1 MIEKFGDMTKE
12 TVYNYFKKLN
22 YTYKKTFLY
31 EQRDKNKQ
39 EDFLKEIAKI
49 MNEDL
54 VYIDESGIDDNE
66 FYKYGWSEKGKLKA
80 LWAFEGHCN
89 SKIFESYVKNIL
101 ITVLKLGQI
110 IVLDNATFHKSKL
123 TQQLIENAGCK
134 LLFLPPYS
142 PNLNPIEHFWFAI
155 KHNIRKILPN
165 YWPNIKKAI
174 DFVFQDMSK
183 HYFS

>member
-1 MIEKFGDMTKE
+1 
-12 TVYNYFKKLN
+12 
-22 YTYKKTFLY
+22 
-31 EQRDKNKQ
+31 
-39 EDFLKEIAKI
+39 

-66 FYKYGWSEKGKLKA
+66 FYKYGWSEKGKRLFDNKPAYKIKRMSIIGSLNKGKLKA

-89 SKIFESYVKNIL
+89 SKIFESYVKNKL
-101 ITVLKLGQI
+101 IPVLKRGQI
-110 IVLDNATFHKSKL
+110 IVLDNVTFHKSKL

>member
-1 MIEKFGDMTKE
+1 M
-12 TVYNYFKKLN
+12 
-22 YTYKKTFLY
+22 
-31 EQRDKNKQ
+31 
-39 EDFLKEIAKI
+39 
-49 MNEDL
+49 
-54 VYIDESGIDDNE
+54 
-66 FYKYGWSEKGKLKA
+66 
-80 LWAFEGHCN
+80 
-89 SKIFESYVKNIL
+89 L
-101 ITVLKLGQI
+101 IPVLKHGQI

-123 TQQLIENAGCK
+123 TQELIENAGCK

-165 YWPNIKKAI
+165 YWPNIKTVI

>member
-1 MIEKFGDMTKE
+1 MNIIGS
-12 TVYNYFKKLN
+12 LN
-22 YTYKKTFLY
+22 
-31 EQRDKNKQ
+31 
-39 EDFLKEIAKI
+39 
-49 MNEDL
+49 
-54 VYIDESGIDDNE
+54 
-66 FYKYGWSEKGKLKA
+66 KGKLKA

-101 ITVLKLGQI
+101 IPVLKRGQI
-110 IVLDNATFHKSKL
+110 IFLDNATFHKSKL
-123 TQQLIENAGCK
+123 TQQLIENDGCK
-134 LLFLPPYS
+134 LLFIPPYS

-174 DFVFQDMSK
+174 DFVFQYMSK

>member
-1 MIEKFGDMTKE
+1 
-12 TVYNYFKKLN
+12 
-22 YTYKKTFLY
+22 
-31 EQRDKNKQ
+31 
-39 EDFLKEIAKI
+39 

-66 FYKYGWSEKGKLKA
+66 FYKYGWSEKGKRLFDNKPAYKIKRMSIIGSLNKGKLKA

-101 ITVLKLGQI
+101 IPVLKRGQI

-142 PNLNPIEHFWFAI
+142 PNLNQIEHFWFAI
-155 KHNIRKILPN
+155 KHNIRKIL
-165 YWPNIKKAI
+165 
-174 DFVFQDMSK
+174 VM
-183 HYFS
+183 FSNLCNLQK

>member
-1 MIEKFGDMTKE
+1 
-12 TVYNYFKKLN
+12 
-22 YTYKKTFLY
+22 
-31 EQRDKNKQ
+31 
-39 EDFLKEIAKI
+39 
-49 MNEDL
+49 MNEYL

-66 FYKYGWSEKGKLKA
+66 FYKYGWSEKCKRLFDNKPAYKIKRMSIIGSLNKGELKA

-101 ITVLKLGQI
+101 IPVLKCGQI
-110 IVLDNATFHKSKL
+110 IFLDKATFHKSKL
-123 TQQLIENAGCK
+123 TQQLIENAGWK

>member
-1 MIEKFGDMTKE
+1 
-12 TVYNYFKKLN
+12 
-22 YTYKKTFLY
+22 
-31 EQRDKNKQ
+31 
-39 EDFLKEIAKI
+39 
-49 MNEDL
+49 MNEYL

-66 FYKYGWSEKGKLKA
+66 FYKYGWSEKGKRLFDNKPAYKIKRMSIIGSLNKGKLKA

-101 ITVLKLGQI
+101 IPVLKGGQI

-155 KHNIRKILPN
+155 KHNIRKILL
-165 YWPNIKKAI
+165 NITLVSYIWSEKISGKQKI
-174 DFVFQDMSK
+174 
-183 HYFS
+183 HLYFDTIKQNANDVVWDGKYP